1 MFEEI
6 LKRSSSKVSSSYK
19 GRLAPSKLSTLSLMS
34 LLFVV
39 TTCLSGAVQARSSRV
54 LNND

>member
-6 LKRSSSKVSSSYK
+6 LKRSPLRVSSSLK
-19 GRLAPSKLSTLSLMS
+19 GLAKSKLSTISLMS
-34 LLFVV
+34 LLFVAAS
-39 TTCLSGAVQARSSRV
+39 CLGGTVQARSSRV

>member
-19 GRLAPSKLSTLSLMS
+19 GLAPSKLSTLSLMS
-34 LLFVV
+34 LLFVA